1 MLYKIIKISFSYNFF
16 GYVPTF
22 LNIFIL
28 PIITIFLT
36 TDDYGLFGLI
46 FSYSIIFTI
55 ISKFGLIGIYQDVFI
70 KKPKLYKKFWSKY
83 NAILVIWNLFLSV
96 IFIFTLSY
104 FLNERINNYYET
116 YQIIIVLLISVIW
129 FELFKSIG
137 VRLCQLNSKHKNVI
151 IINFITG
158 LVGVFLNFILIYHY
172 KLGYKG
178 WIFSS
183 FIVNLIQVTYYLYLQ
198 FFIYRIKIDFNLS
211 RKFIKSTLQKS
222 LPLIPS
228 SFRSYII
235 DTSDRLI
242 LDFYNISTS
251 NIGSYNL
258 AYSFSN
264 YFGQI
269 NTSSTQVISP
279 INFKLLKEKP
289 LDAINIL
296 RNYFFLWMS
305 ISITIGFNLSI
316 WVKEIYLYLYKIP
329 NISESYEIAGVIIM
343 GMTTYPM
350 LVYIND
356 FGIFFKKYKL
366 IMFIT
371 LLSAVFN
378 IVFNLIF
385 IPYYGIYGCTIVSFL
400 TYLLVSVSGYLIPDF
415 KKILK
420 QKFRAFFWILLILVL
435 TLIQFFMIDYSPYN
449 KFCITILS
457 IVFFFFYAKYTLKS
471 LEKNEKKYSLKN
483 IL

>member
-1 MLYKIIKISFSYNFF
+1 M
-16 GYVPTF
+16 
-22 LNIFIL
+22 
-28 PIITIFLT
+28 
-36 TDDYGLFGLI
+36 I
-46 FSYSIIFTI
+46 FSYTIIFTI

-70 KKPKLYKKFWSKY
+70 KKPKLYKKYWSKY

-104 FLNERINNYYET
+104 FLNQRINNYNEIS
-116 YQIIIVLLISVIW
+116 QIIIILLISVIW
-129 FELFKSIG
+129 LELFKSIG
-137 VRLCQLNSKHKNVI
+137 IRLCQLNSKHKNVI

-158 LVGVFLNFILIYHY
+158 LIGVFLNFILIYHF

-178 WIFSS
+178 WILTS
-183 FIVNLIQVTYYLYLQ
+183 FIVNFIQVTYYLFLQ
-198 FFIYRIKIDFNLS
+198 FIIYRIKIDFNIS
-211 RKFIKSTLQKS
+211 KKFIMSTLQKS

-235 DTSDRLI
+235 DTSDRLV
-242 LDFYNISTS
+242 LDFYNITTS

-258 AYSFSN
+258 SYSFSN

-269 NTSSTQVISP
+269 NTASTQVISP

-289 LDAINIL
+289 SDAINIL
-296 RNYFFLWMS
+296 RNYFFLWMG
-305 ISITIGFNLSI
+305 ISVTIGFNLSI
-316 WVKEIYLYLYKIP
+316 WVKEIYSYLYKIP
-329 NISESYEIAGVIIM
+329 NISDSYEIAGFIIM

-356 FGIFFKKYKL
+356 VGIFYKKYKL

-371 LLSAVFN
+371 LLSAGFN
-378 IVFNLIF
+378 FVFNLIL
-385 IPYYGIYGCTIVSFL
+385 IPYYGIYGCTFVSFL

-420 QKFRAFFWILLILVL
+420 QKFRAFFWVLLILIL
-435 TLIQFFMIDYSPYN
+435 TFIQFLMTNYSPN
-449 KFCITILS
+449 FKICISILS
-457 IVFFFFYAKYTLKS
+457 IIFFFFYSKYIYNSLK
-471 LEKNEKKYSLKN
+471 KNEIKYSLKN

>member
-1 MLYKIIKISFSYNFF
+1 
-16 GYVPTF
+16 
-22 LNIFIL
+22 
-28 PIITIFLT
+28 
-36 TDDYGLFGLI
+36 
-46 FSYSIIFTI
+46 
-55 ISKFGLIGIYQDVFI
+55 
-70 KKPKLYKKFWSKY
+70 
-83 NAILVIWNLFLSV
+83 
-96 IFIFTLSY
+96 
-104 FLNERINNYYET
+104 
-116 YQIIIVLLISVIW
+116 
-129 FELFKSIG
+129 
-137 VRLCQLNSKHKNVI
+137 
-151 IINFITG
+151 
-158 LVGVFLNFILIYHY
+158 
-172 KLGYKG
+172 
-178 WIFSS
+178 
-183 FIVNLIQVTYYLYLQ
+183 

-329 NISESYEIAGVIIM
+329 NISDSYEIAGVIIM

-371 LLSAVFN
+371 LLSA
-378 IVFNLIF
+378 
-385 IPYYGIYGCTIVSFL
+385 G
-400 TYLLVSVSGYLIPDF
+400 
-415 KKILK
+415 
-420 QKFRAFFWILLILVL
+420 
-435 TLIQFFMIDYSPYN
+435 
-449 KFCITILS
+449 
-457 IVFFFFYAKYTLKS
+457 
-471 LEKNEKKYSLKN
+471 
-483 IL
+483 